1 MMKNLKNP
9 FNFVKN
15 TRQSFDRFY
24 QKTITEVQ
32 VQIETEDPA
41 WIPLDTLVAITK
53 KYESV

>member
-1 MMKNLKNP
+1 MMSP
-9 FNFVKN
+9 FGNVLN
-15 TRQSFDRFY
+15 TRESYCRFY
-24 QKTITEVQ
+24 QKTFTEVQ

>member
-1 MMKNLKNP
+1 
-9 FNFVKN
+9 
-15 TRQSFDRFY
+15 
-24 QKTITEVQ
+24 VQ

>member
-1 MMKNLKNP
+1 
-9 FNFVKN
+9 
-15 TRQSFDRFY
+15 
-24 QKTITEVQ
+24 